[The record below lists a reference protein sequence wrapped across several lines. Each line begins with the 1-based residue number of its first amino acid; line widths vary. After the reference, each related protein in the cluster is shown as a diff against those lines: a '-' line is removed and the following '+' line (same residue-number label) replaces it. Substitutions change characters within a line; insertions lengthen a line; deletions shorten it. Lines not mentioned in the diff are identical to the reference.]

1 MNIIRILAYLI
12 QRGLSDIILHKYV
25 QFFTYIAT
33 TVIVFICGLT
43 LSLITTVDTELQ
55 QVKEE
60 IVFHIYWKQN
70 SPIEE
75 IEQQWHII
83 DGMPYVQRKETF
95 TPEQA
100 FATLEK
106 NIIPPQILTKEKQ
119 NSILPP
125 TASVYFSVRTI
136 SNIPQWIKQTKE
148 QLLSLP
154 HVDRV
159 ANSPFKDRFITMWNH
174 LHRYV
179 IIPITIL
186 LFFSLALVIGNTL
199 ALCLQ
204 IRKQEVEILHCVGAP
219 NWYIIAP
226 LSTVSILQGLCG
238 SLTAL
243 ALLKLTIYYFRDIL
257 LVPPIMIELQ
267 FPKPLFIALLIF
279 IPPIIG
285 FIGTWFAVRIKTNQ
299 S

>member
-1 MNIIRILAYLI
+1 MNIIRILGYLI
-12 QRGLSDIILHKYV
+12 QRGLSDIVLYKYV

-33 TVIVFICGLT
+33 TVIIFICGIT

-60 IVFHIYWKQN
+60 VVFHIYWKQN
-70 SPIEE
+70 SPMQE
-75 IEQQWHII
+75 IEQQWYMI
-83 DGMPYVQRKETF
+83 DTMPHVERKETF

-106 NIIPPQILTKEKQ
+106 NIVPPQILTKEKQ
-119 NSILPP
+119 ASILPP
-125 TASVYFSVRTI
+125 TASVYFSVRSI
-136 SNIPQWIKQTKE
+136 ANIPEWIKQTKQ

-154 HVDRV
+154 HVDKV
-159 ANSPFKDRFITMWNH
+159 ANSPFKDKFVTMWNH

-204 IRKQEVEILHCVGAP
+204 TRKQEVEILHCVGAP
-219 NWYIIAP
+219 NWYIMAP
-226 LSTVSILQGLCG
+226 LSTVSIIQGLCG
-238 SLTAL
+238 SFTAL
-243 ALLKLTIYYFRDIL
+243 LLLKLTIYYFKDML
-257 LVPPIMIELQ
+257 LMPPIMIELQ
-267 FPKPLFIALLIF
+267 FPKPFFVFLLII

-285 FIGTWFAVRIKTNQ
+285 FLGTWFAIRLKTNQ
-299 S
+299 A